1 MENLSIVDKVLNDR
15 KDINDF
21 NYSFKNILP
30 LSLRKIFL
38 SESVTEVMINDTES
52 IFIEEKGVIKKLDF
66 ILKKS
71 DIQKIIDYLSQ
82 QNSRNIDYNHPIF
95 DGKIAGGIRCN
106 VLTSPVSTKGVIFT
120 FRKHTKGISDLNV
133 LIEKKMFSESV
144 RKVML
149 EALKNK
155 KNILISGGTGSG
167 KTTLLNALLNNLDK
181 NERIITIEDTVELKL
196 NSDHLISLEARI
208 KTPDCPLVIT
218 IRDLVKASL
227 RMRPDRLIVGE
238 VRGEEAYDFL
248 HAMNTGHRGTFST
261 IHANSA
267 RDALR
272 RLETLSI
279 LNHPNLNVSIPRN
292 WISSNINIIMH
303 LEKVGGVRKLT
314 ELKEIEGFEF
324 ENYVLRDLLNN

>member
-1 MENLSIVDKVLNDR
+1 MENLSIVDKVLNDK
-15 KDINDF
+15 KDVNDF

-30 LSLRKIFL
+30 LNLRKIFL
-38 SESVTEVMINDTES
+38 NESVTEVMINDTES
-52 IFIEEKGVIKKLDF
+52 IFIEERGLIRKLDF
-66 ILKKS
+66 VLKKS
-71 DIQKIIDYLSQ
+71 DIQKIVDYLSQ
-82 QNSRNIDYNHPIF
+82 KNSRNIDYNHPIF
-95 DGKIAGGIRCN
+95 DGKITGGIRCN
-106 VLTSPVSTKGVIFT
+106 VLIEPVSTKGVVLT
-120 FRKHTKGISDLNV
+120 FRKHMKGISDLDV
-133 LIEKKMFSESV
+133 LIKKKMFSKSV
-144 RKVML
+144 KEIML

-181 NERIITIEDTVELKL
+181 NERIITIEDTVELNL

-208 KTPDCPLVIT
+208 KTPDCPLVVT

-248 HAMNTGHRGTFST
+248 HAMNTGHKGTFST

-279 LNHPNLNVSIPRN
+279 LNHPNLNISIPRN
-292 WISSNINIIMH
+292 WISSNINVIIH
-303 LEKVGGVRKLT
+303 LEKVDGVRTLT